1 MARTWPGPRETRV
14 TVRTSRS
21 GTVTDLNFNNNT
33 DNQSY
38 QQSSKKEEF
47 SQTEFNSGYEQE
59 IVLGK
64 YLESKLGQDFSQLKV
79 KLSANNENSDDNIS
93 ATHNKQTNLP
103 PDIVIVEYDQEEI
116 I

>member
-1 MARTWPGPRETRV
+1 MAGTWPGPRETRV

-79 KLSANNENSDDNIS
+79 KLSANENSDDNIS